1 MRPSEPEMSRADIP
15 CVSKVR
21 YGTYRLVLAA
31 LALALSAAA
40 FGQQVAPTQQFTVTQ
55 QAPQMQPQAGQA
67 QQPVGQTQTAP
78 AAQAHA
84 LRISSGDLL
93 ELGVFDTPELSGKL
107 RVNEAG
113 EIEVPIAGPVRVT
126 GMTSE
131 EAARAVEDKL
141 RSADIL
147 KDPHVSIFIAEYATQ
162 GVDVTGEV
170 KSPGIYPLLGSHG
183 LVDLLAAAGGLT
195 PTAGR
200 QVSITHKSDPQHPEM
215 ITLDNR
221 PGSVADNVDIQPGDT
236 IVVSR
241 AGVAY
246 VEGDVGHPGGFL
258 IEGNDRLTVLQ
269 VVALAAGTTKT
280 SAQDKARLIRKTPN
294 GREEMPVPLK
304 KMMDGKVADI
314 PLEDGDILFVPSSRG
329 KIATYRGMDAAI
341 GLTSGLAIAGKL

>member
-1 MRPSEPEMSRADIP
+1 M
-15 CVSKVR
+15 
-21 YGTYRLVLAA
+21 VLAA
-31 LALALSAAA
+31 GVMAAALPLAA
-40 FGQQVAPTQQFTVTQ
+40 FGQQVAPAQQFTVTQ
-55 QAPQMQPQAGQA
+55 RVPSAEPQDAQAPPQSEA
-67 QQPVGQTQTAP
+67 VSE
-78 AAQAHA
+78 AHP

-107 RVNEAG
+107 RVNASG
-113 EIEVPIAGPVRVT
+113 EIVVPIAGPVRVS

-131 EAARAVEDKL
+131 EAARAVEQKL

-147 KDPHVSIFIAEYATQ
+147 KDPHVSIFVAEYATQ

-170 KSPGIYPLLGSHG
+170 KSPGVYPLLGSHG
-183 LVDLLAAAGGLT
+183 LVDLLSAAGGLT

-200 QVSITHKSDPQHPEM
+200 LVSVTHKSDPQHPEM

-221 PGSVADNVDIQPGDT
+221 PGRVAENVDIQPGDT

-246 VEGDVGHPGGFL
+246 VVGDVGHPGGFL
-258 IEGNDRLTVLQ
+258 IDGNDRLTVLQ
-269 VVALAAGTTKT
+269 VIALAAGTTKT

-294 GREEMPVPLK
+294 GREEMPIPLK
-304 KMMDGKVADI
+304 KMMDGKVVDM

-329 KIATYRGMDAAI
+329 KIAAYRGMDAAV
-341 GLTSGLAIAGKL
+341 GLTTGLAIAGKY